1 LSFARLVRSTFFSQL
16 QVKPDKNKALKDIK
30 AKYLDYDGYQ
40 RVHACSITSAIP
52 HKLGTS
58 RGHVNASHQRVK

>member
-1 LSFARLVRSTFFSQL
+1 VRSTLFSQL

-52 HKLGTS
+52 QAGHK
-58 RGHVNASHQRVK
+58 